1 MNENLTLEGWE
12 DEEYKSFVDK
22 FKRKKT
28 TDDCYTPEN
37 VYNAIAGWVAREY
50 GLDQACF
57 VRPFWPGGDYRRERY
72 RPEAVVVDNPPFSIL
87 AEIVA
92 HYAQTGR
99 RFFLFAPT
107 LTLFSSSSSCAALPC
122 GVKITYKNG
131 ANVNTSFLTNLE
143 PEDVQVRTVPE
154 LYQIVK
160 RENDRNEKAATK
172 ELPKY
177 NYPDEVL
184 TAAAA
189 YRLCK
194 YGVAF
199 TVRRGEC
206 LRIGAMDAQRPAG
219 KSIFGSGYLLSTHAA
234 AERAAAERA
243 AAERAAAE
251 RAAAENWTLSMRERE
266 MIRWLDEKNSF
277 KPFEVADSAL

>member
-37 VYNAIAGWVAREY
+37 VYNAIADWVAREY
-50 GLDQACF
+50 GIDPAYF
-57 VRPFWPGGDYRRERY
+57 VRPFWPGSDYRRETY
-72 RPEAVVVDNPPFSIL
+72 ATKAVVVDNPPFSIL
-87 AEIVA
+87 SEIVA
-92 HYAQTGR
+92 FYAETGR

-107 LTLFSSSSSCAALPC
+107 LTLFSSSCAALPC

-206 LRIGAMDAQRPAG
+206 LRIGAMDAQRPSG
-219 KSIFGSGYLLSTHAA
+219 KSIFGSGYLLSSHAA
-234 AERAAAERA
+234 AERAAAERV
-243 AAERAAAE
+243 
-251 RAAAENWTLSMRERE
+251 AAENWTLSMRERE
-266 MIRWLDEKNSF
+266 MIRWLDEKNGF
-277 KPFEVADSAL
+277 KPFDVADSAL